1 MTTTELTRKEQRR
14 KDLERATFVMDRTRE
29 SIAAGCPVLIVPEY
43 GSGQTDYFRVSIVTT
58 GERPVVL
65 SLTWAIG
72 QLYGYALRDKGNGW
86 HLAISGGNFS
96 KPDQLA
102 RDLAAYYGLE
112 RIRYEL
118 I

>member
-1 MTTTELTRKEQRR
+1 MTTTQLTRKEQRR
-14 KDLERATFVMDRTRE
+14 KDLERATFVMDSTRE
-29 SIAAGCPVLIVPEY
+29 SIAAGSPVLIIPEY
-43 GSGQTDYFRVSIVTT
+43 GSGQTDYYRVAIVTT
-58 GERPVVL
+58 GERPIAL

-72 QLYGYALRDKGNGW
+72 QLFGYSLRDRQNGW

-96 KPDQLA
+96 KPDELA
-102 RDLAAYYGLE
+102 RNLAAYYGLE